1 VSDRLDSAEDETL
14 EVTTSELRAL
24 NEELNTK
31 TNRLELA
38 WEAARGGV
46 FEHRIPIDDSTYI
59 SEQWAQVLGYRL
71 EDLPSYEHL
80 LEWLSEQ
87 AHPQDRQRWEHTYN
101 TLIEGKANRYSIELR
116 FRHRS
121 GRWIWVR
128 KIAKV
133 IDRDEDGSPSHL
145 LRMMIDIT
153 DLKQVEDSLKE
164 SEYRF
169 RTLASNI
176 SQLAWMADEQGR
188 ISWYN
193 RRWYEYTGTSAEE
206 MEGLGW
212 QSVYHPHHLGRVVD
226 KLTAC
231 FAAGE
236 PWEDTFPLRGVDG
249 NYRWFLARAV
259 PIVDEDGQVTRW
271 FGTNTDVTHLREVEE
286 KLVEADRQK
295 DEFLAM
301 LGHELRNP
309 LAAIR
314 TASELLRLNAE
325 GNPRI
330 AQAQQVLE
338 RQTAHMSKLLDG
350 LLDVSRIIRG
360 KIRLERE
367 AVDFGAVCAEVAIDI
382 AGSSASRD
390 LAITTDLPPETLWVN
405 ADRVRL
411 AQIVSNL
418 LSNAVKFTLDGGL
431 VTLSL
436 RKDNDRAV
444 LVVRDSGIGIEQDLL
459 PHVFEVFRQSTQS
472 IDRSHGGLGLGLAL
486 VRTLTVLHGG
496 TIEAA
501 SEGLGRGAAF
511 TFSLPLSS
519 IRPHASTRPPPSDGR
534 TLRILII
541 EDNEDAAEM
550 LQQLLQRAGHDVTV
564 AHSGKEGVSSAG
576 DLLPDA
582 ILCDLGLPGMSGF
595 EVAQELRRD
604 ANLADTALIAI
615 SGYGRPEDKA
625 QALAAGF
632 DIHMTKPVDVT
643 TLEKVFARL
652 TVASSTE
659 AGPISP
665 TPA

>member
-1 VSDRLDSAEDETL
+1 MSKKPDSEREETL
-14 EVTTSELRAL
+14 EVTAAKLRAL
-24 NEELNTK
+24 NDELNTK

-71 EDLPSYEHL
+71 EDLPEHEQL
-80 LEWLSEQ
+80 LDWLSEQ
-87 AHPQDRQRWEHTYN
+87 AHPQDRQRWEDTYN

-133 IDRDEDGSPSHL
+133 IDRDERGAPSHL

-153 DLKQVEDSLKE
+153 DLKHVEDSLKE

-176 SQLAWMADEQGR
+176 SQLAWMADGEGR

-193 RRWYEYTGTSAEE
+193 RRWYEYTGTTPEE

-212 QSVYHPHHLGRVVD
+212 QSVYHPHHLGRVID

-231 FAAGE
+231 FQTGE

-249 NYRWFLARAV
+249 SYRWFLSRAV

-309 LAAIR
+309 LAAVR
-314 TASELLRLNAE
+314 TASELLRLNAD

-350 LLDVSRIIRG
+350 LLDISRIIRG

-367 AVDFGAVCAEVAIDI
+367 AVDFGAVCTEVAIDI
-382 AGSSASRD
+382 AGSSAARNLTIS
-390 LAITTDLPPETLWVN
+390 TDLTSEALWVD

-418 LSNAVKFTLDGGL
+418 LSNAVKYTLDGGL

-436 RKDNDRAV
+436 RKEGDRAV
-444 LVVRDSGIGIEQDLL
+444 LVVRDSGIGIEADLL
-459 PHVFEVFRQSTQS
+459 PHVFDVFRQSTQS

-486 VRTLTVLHGG
+486 VRTLTELHGG

-511 TFSLPLSS
+511 TFTLPLSS
-519 IRPHASTRPPPSDGR
+519 IRPTANTRPPRLESR
-534 TLRILII
+534 SLHILII

-550 LQQLLQRAGHDVTV
+550 LQQLLERTGHDVAV
-564 AHSGKEGVSSAG
+564 AHSGQEGVSVARAV
-576 DLLPDA
+576 LPDV
-582 ILCDLGLPGMSGF
+582 ILCDLGLPGMSGY
-595 EVAQELRRD
+595 EVAETLRHDRD
-604 ANLADTALIAI
+604 LSGVSLIAV

-625 QALAAGF
+625 QAIAAGF
-632 DIHMTKPVDVT
+632 DVHMTKPVDVT
-643 TLEKVFARL
+643 TLEKVFAHLLHPPSSDPRPL
-652 TVASSTE
+652 ASTR
-659 AGPISP
+659 A
-665 TPA
+665 

>member
-1 VSDRLDSAEDETL
+1 MSNRLDSEQGETL
-14 EVTTSELRAL
+14 EATAAKLQAL
-24 NEELNTK
+24 NEELNTRS
-31 TNRLELA
+31 NRLELA

-46 FEHRIPIDDSTYI
+46 FEHRIPIDGSTYI

-71 EDLPSYEHL
+71 EDLPPYEQL
-80 LEWLSEQ
+80 LDWLSEQ
-87 AHPQDRQRWEHTYN
+87 AHPADRQGWEHTYS

-133 IDRDEDGSPSHL
+133 IDRDEQGTPSHL

-176 SQLAWMADEQGR
+176 SQLAWMADGQGR
-188 ISWYN
+188 VSWYN
-193 RRWYEYTGTSAEE
+193 RRWYEYTGTTAEE
-206 MEGLGW
+206 MEGIGW
-212 QSVYHPHHLGRVVD
+212 QAVYHPHHLGRVVD

-231 FAAGE
+231 FQTRQ

-249 NYRWFLARAV
+249 TYRWFLSRAV
-259 PIVDEDGQVTRW
+259 PIVDEDGEVTHW

-309 LAAIR
+309 LAAVR
-314 TASELLRLNAE
+314 TASELLRLNAD

-350 LLDVSRIIRG
+350 LLDISRIIRG

-367 AVDFGAVCAEVAIDI
+367 AVDFGTVCSEVAVDI
-382 AGSSASRD
+382 AGSSASRN
-390 LAITTDLPPETLWVN
+390 LTISTDLTSEALWVD

-436 RKDNDRAV
+436 RRDDDRAV
-444 LVVRDSGIGIEQDLL
+444 LVVRDSGIGIEADLL

-486 VRTLTVLHGG
+486 VRTLTELHGG

-511 TFSLPLSS
+511 TFTLPLSS
-519 IRPHASTRPPPSDGR
+519 VRPNSSTRPPRSESR
-534 TLRILII
+534 RLHILII

-550 LQQLLQRAGHDVTV
+550 LQQLLERTGHDVAV
-564 AHSGKEGVSSAG
+564 AHSGKEGVSVARTV
-576 DLLPDA
+576 LPDV

-595 EVAQELRRD
+595 EVAQALRQD
-604 ANLADTALIAI
+604 ANLTGVSLIAV

-625 QALAAGF
+625 QAIAAGF
-632 DIHMTKPVDVT
+632 DVHMTKPVDVT
-643 TLEKVFARL
+643 MLEKVFAGLRL
-652 TVASSTE
+652 TPLPDDEPV
-659 AGPISP
+659 I
-665 TPA
+665 PAEG